1 MDLSVCHGSL
11 SYFFG
16 ITSFGVPQKW
26 ISLIFTERSELYPF
40 CYKHGN
46 NNKGGLFPSLC
57 FLGNGGE
64 FVLMQMVCGF
74 QSLIQY
80 VLVSRLCFCTC
91 QALIVWKKRFHYSRS
106 SDTLISW
113 HQRKVS
119 RYT

>member
-1 MDLSVCHGSL
+1 MLSA
-11 SYFFG
+11 
-16 ITSFGVPQKW
+16 TSMVIIIRVDCFQA
-26 ISLIFTERSELYPF
+26 S
-40 CYKHGN
+40 
-46 NNKGGLFPSLC
+46 